1 MFLCID
7 NLKNKSSF
15 TNQAPLIL
23 MNKANGME
31 GMTEYN
37 DIAVQ
42 LDFLFRSDGR
52 PVSGRF
58 CSTLPLPGEV
68 SVSCSVECPLDCVLS
83 SWSPWDE
90 SQCQC
95 GLFLANITRTR

>member
-7 NLKNKSSF
+7 NLKNKSPF
-15 TNQAPLIL
+15 KDQTLLFL
-23 MNKANGME
+23 MNKDNGIE
-31 GMTEYN
+31 RRTQYGV
-37 DIAVQ
+37 IAVQ
-42 LDFLFRSDGR
+42 LNFLFRSDGR
-52 PVSGRF
+52 PVSGKF

-68 SVSCSVECPLDCVLS
+68 SVSCSVECPMDCVLS